1 MCALLSS
8 PVFPNRP
15 VSSAIHHQKM
25 LVCIVFLVDT
35 LVSSS
40 PLADKTQLVRRAV
53 SPSGAAAQLKGLT
66 RHRYE
71 LMHESTQRKNKLIA
85 ICDELFPE
93 FTHIL
98 KNPTL
103 PSALSIREKFPTP
116 QAIATATITTLCEA
130 RVGTRP
136 SKENL
141 MRLQQL
147 AAQSI
152 GTKDVNRQRGLIL
165 EQKQMMKELKLL
177 QEHLE
182 ELDTE
187 ICHIVEHSREGQI
200 LLSMQV
206 IGPIQAAAIISAIS
220 HIENFTSAAALKS
233 YFGWAPKREQT
244 GTSYDRSSLTHTGTR
259 TMRQMMFLVVANAIQ
274 MESEWAKM
282 L

>member
-1 MCALLSS
+1 MHVQERPKGMLKTDKRDAL
-8 PVFPNRP
+8 
-15 VSSAIHHQKM
+15 
-25 LVCIVFLVDT
+25 T
-35 LVSSS
+35 LANHLYNQLEKGIQV
-40 PLADKTQLVRRAV
+40 ADKTQLVRRAV
-53 SPSGAAAQLKGLT
+53 PPSGAAAQLKGLT

-71 LMHESTQRKNKLIA
+71 LMQESTQRKNKLIA

-93 FTHIL
+93 FTSIL

-116 QAIATATITTLCEA
+116 QAIATATITALCEA

-136 SKENL
+136 SNENL

-152 GTKDVNRQRGLIL
+152 GTKDVSRQRGLIL

-206 IGPIQAAAIISAIS
+206 IGPIQAAAIISAIG
-220 HIENFTSAAALKS
+220 HIDNFASAAALKS
-233 YFGWAPKREQT
+233 YQKRSHLRQFQWRRLRSRPDSTTSVGWRVRHSCFP
-244 GTSYDRSSLTHTGTR
+244 GSL
-259 TMRQMMFLVVANAIQ
+259 
-274 MESEWAKM
+274 
-282 L
+282 

>member
-1 MCALLSS
+1 MEKTGHYYKALEQYLLELDIS
-8 PVFPNRP
+8 VYIMHVQERP
-15 VSSAIHHQKM
+15 KGM
-25 LVCIVFLVDT
+25 LKTDKRDALILANHLYNQLEKGIQV
-35 LVSSS
+35 
-40 PLADKTQLVRRAV
+40 ADKTQLVRRAV
-53 SPSGAAAQLKGLT
+53 PPSGAAAQLKGLT

-71 LMHESTQRKNKLIA
+71 LMQESTQRKNKLIA

-93 FTHIL
+93 FTTIL

-116 QAIATATITTLCEA
+116 QALAIATITALCEA

-165 EQKQMMKELKLL
+165 E
-177 QEHLE
+177 
-182 ELDTE
+182 
-187 ICHIVEHSREGQI
+187 HSREGQI

-206 IGPIQAAAIISAIS
+206 IGPIQAATIISAIG
-220 HIENFTSAAALKS
+220 HIDNFASAAALKS
-233 YFGWAPKREQT
+233 YFGWA
-244 GTSYDRSSLTHTGTR
+244 
-259 TMRQMMFLVVANAIQ
+259 
-274 MESEWAKM
+274 
-282 L
+282 